1 MIRVAG
7 WSIRTHLLLLVS
19 LALLPALGVILFFAL
34 ESREEVLLAAEQHSL
49 HIAGDMANEY
59 ERPIIV
65 AHGLLDMLAQMPS
78 FRHLDLEE
86 CTARMREALSENP
99 DFANLLLAEVP
110 SGDLLVS
117 ALPVPPPL
125 PSAAD
130 RRYFQDSMRDGVFSA
145 GDYVISRTAKRP
157 VLHFGVPVRDES
169 ARIVAVL
176 AIALDLNY
184 CSHIFED
191 AHLPDGSVLAL
202 TDRQGTRLFRR
213 PDNGRYSG
221 QSDLADMLERMQ
233 GGGDEGVFRAVG
245 VDGIRRLYGYKKM
258 RLAEGAAPYLYLRVG
273 VPETLVLSAVNR
285 TLAVRIGFWV
295 LAAFGAFVVAWLLGT
310 YGIARR
316 LNRFVA
322 ASRRIAQGDL
332 SARTGLPHGETELG
346 QLARVFDE
354 MAEELT
360 RRETDRDRARAALLE
375 AEEQLRQAQKM
386 EAVGTLAGGIAHDFN
401 NLLTAILGCANLLVS
416 ETEAGSAL
424 FEAAQTI
431 EKAAER
437 ASGLTQQLLDFA
449 RKGKLV
455 RAPINLHAE
464 LDDVIALL
472 IRTMDKNIAIK
483 KRFKAE
489 PAWILGDPSQ
499 IEQVF
504 INLAVNARDAMPQ
517 GGEIVFST
525 ELVTIADRNEH
536 EQEVAAGD
544 YVAVSVSDTGCGVPK
559 EIQDRVFEP
568 FFTTKEQGKG
578 TGMGLATAYGVVKN
592 HGGFV
597 RLWSEP
603 GVGTRFTVYLPASP
617 QEAPHSPG
625 AARPETSR
633 GSGRILVIDD
643 EEVVREMVSRILERL
658 GYSVTAFGDGET
670 AIAHFREHAAETD
683 LVILDMSMPG
693 MDGRA
698 CYRALKEID
707 PTVCALLSSGYAQDQ
722 KIEETMEEG
731 VKGFLQKPYHV
742 TALAAEIAR
751 ILNTTAVSGGPLNS

>member
-1 MIRVAG
+1 
-7 WSIRTHLLLLVS
+7 
-19 LALLPALGVILFFAL
+19 
-34 ESREEVLLAAEQHSL
+34 
-49 HIAGDMANEY
+49 
-59 ERPIIV
+59 
-65 AHGLLDMLAQMPS
+65 
-78 FRHLDLEE
+78 
-86 CTARMREALSENP
+86 
-99 DFANLLLAEVP
+99 
-110 SGDLLVS
+110 
-117 ALPVPPPL
+117 
-125 PSAAD
+125 
-130 RRYFQDSMRDGVFSA
+130 
-145 GDYVISRTAKRP
+145 
-157 VLHFGVPVRDES
+157 
-169 ARIVAVL
+169 
-176 AIALDLNY
+176 
-184 CSHIFED
+184 
-191 AHLPDGSVLAL
+191 
-202 TDRQGTRLFRR
+202 
-213 PDNGRYSG
+213 
-221 QSDLADMLERMQ
+221 
-233 GGGDEGVFRAVG
+233 
-245 VDGIRRLYGYKKM
+245 
-258 RLAEGAAPYLYLRVG
+258 
-273 VPETLVLSAVNR
+273 
-285 TLAVRIGFWV
+285 
-295 LAAFGAFVVAWLLGT
+295 
-310 YGIARR
+310 
-316 LNRFVA
+316 
-322 ASRRIAQGDL
+322 
-332 SARTGLPHGETELG
+332 
-346 QLARVFDE
+346 
-354 MAEELT
+354 
-360 RRETDRDRARAALLE
+360 
-375 AEEQLRQAQKM
+375 
-386 EAVGTLAGGIAHDFN
+386 
-401 NLLTAILGCANLLVS
+401 
-416 ETEAGSAL
+416 
-424 FEAAQTI
+424 
-431 EKAAER
+431 
-437 ASGLTQQLLDFA
+437 
-449 RKGKLV
+449 
-455 RAPINLHAE
+455 
-464 LDDVIALL
+464 
-472 IRTMDKNIAIK
+472 MDKNIAIK